1 MTETNKDLI
10 ARLADRGEQVVGRIT
25 DLPGAKTLVDS
36 MATLTKQLND
46 TQRRLRTLDPL
57 EKRVTALE
65 KRLEKI
71 EGKGSTAKRT
81 TTRKTSATA
90 KAAPKKTTTPRKS
103 PGPSSGSSSGA
114 SS

>member
-1 MTETNKDLI
+1 MAQTNKDLM

-36 MATLTKQLND
+36 LASMTKQLNE

-71 EGKGSTAKRT
+71 EGKGSTTKRTATRKKTSTTAKAAPKRT
-81 TTRKTSATA
+81 TTRKA
-90 KAAPKKTTTPRKS
+90 
-103 PGPSSGSSSGA
+103 SGSS
-114 SS
+114 